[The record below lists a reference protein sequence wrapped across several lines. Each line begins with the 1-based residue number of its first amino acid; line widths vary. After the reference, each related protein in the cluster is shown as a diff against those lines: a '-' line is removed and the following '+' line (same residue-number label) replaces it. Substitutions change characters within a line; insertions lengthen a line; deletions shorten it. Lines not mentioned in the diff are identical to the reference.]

1 VPGLILTRILVDG
14 SILTALVSVAAV
26 LLLYIRPRLALSD
39 YPEDV
44 KATVPPRTQQ
54 EFRQG
59 VALSIPLLIVAV
71 AIPLYSAWLV
81 RAQLGHRPQ
90 SGCPAAHRVAAP
102 DRLPAAE
109 LRLAAQPTARNNA
122 QYRREGRPAELA

>member
-26 LLLYIRPRLALSD
+26 LLVYIRPRLALSD

-44 KATVPPRTQQ
+44 KAIVPPHTQQ

-59 VALSIPLLIVAV
+59 VALSIPLLIVIM
-71 AIPLYSAWLV
+71 AIPLPSAWLV
-81 RAQLGHRPQ
+81 HTLTG
-90 SGCPAAHRVAAP
+90 
-102 DRLPAAE
+102 
-109 LRLAAQPTARNNA
+109 T
-122 QYRREGRPAELA
+122 